1 VNSPR
6 SRSAAA
12 DDAPLRR
19 RGRPPGSTEQGPAT
33 RQRIVQTAIEL
44 FSKNGFHATG
54 VSELGAAVGLQP
66 GALYY
71 HIGSKEEL
79 LWNVLRTHIEE
90 VLAAAQT
97 IADSELA
104 PTDKLRELIRSH
116 VDTIATRQRE
126 VAIYIRDSDALTGDR
141 AAHLQELRERVE
153 NVWLRVLTEG
163 YRAGTFKTADHV
175 VVNGLLGMANMVYYW
190 YRADGPDRPDQ
201 IADKLTAVILD
212 GLCTRPTSGARRRR

>member
-1 VNSPR
+1 
-6 SRSAAA
+6 
-12 DDAPLRR
+12 
-19 RGRPPGSTEQGPAT
+19 
-33 RQRIVQTAIEL
+33 VQTAIEL

-116 VDTIATRQRE
+116 VGTIATRQRE

-141 AAHLQELRERVE
+141 AAHLQELREQVE

-163 YRAGTFKTADHV
+163 YRAGAFKTADHV

-190 YRADGPDRPDQ
+190 YRADGPDSPDQ
-201 IADKLTAVILD
+201 IAGKLTAVILD
-212 GLCTRPTSGARRRR
+212 GLCTRPTSAARRRR

>member
-1 VNSPR
+1 VNSRR
-6 SRSAAA
+6 SRATAA
-12 DDAPLRR
+12 DDAPPRR

-33 RQRIVQTAIEL
+33 RQRIEQTAIEL
-44 FSKNGFHATG
+44 FSRNGFHATG

-90 VLAAAQT
+90 TLAAAQT
-97 IADSELA
+97 IADAALA
-104 PTDKLRELIRSH
+104 PADKMRELIHSH
-116 VDTIATRQRE
+116 VRTIATRQRE

-141 AAHLQELRERVE
+141 AAHLQDLRKQVE
-153 NVWLRVLTEG
+153 NVWLRVMMEG

-190 YRADGPDRPDQ
+190 YRADGPDSPDQ
-201 IADKLTAVILD
+201 IADKLVAVMLD
-212 GLCTRPTSGARRRR
+212 GLCHRTTSRARRRS